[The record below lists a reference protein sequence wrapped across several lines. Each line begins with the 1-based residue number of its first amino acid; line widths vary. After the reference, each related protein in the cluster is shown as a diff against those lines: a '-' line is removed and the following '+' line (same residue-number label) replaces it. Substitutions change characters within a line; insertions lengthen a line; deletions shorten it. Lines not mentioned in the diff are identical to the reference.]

1 MIKPHLLTEW
11 LAMFS
16 FDITPLS
23 EVANLKF
30 TPPSYI
36 VDGSN
41 KT

>member
-1 MIKPHLLTEW
+1 MIIPHLLTEW
-11 LAMFS
+11 LATFS